1 MSTIY
6 IDSLNTF
13 CQKYFIDRGI
23 PLSRQDRLLAEHRR
37 INLDSEIFENLM
49 LYDSVNFKVYGE
61 NVPLAYLTNALTVKG
76 IERLI
81 EKKSLSFTLWTPNV
95 MTIVDNID
103 GLVPIVHGRVNSLV
117 HSDPEESIRIGLNF
131 IANGLS
137 RKQINNLTRKIRDSY
152 LLPKEGLE
160 SDAAS
165 VALSAYEKNK
175 FKLLGFDTTGLDI
188 HRLNKEQKSKLLNC
202 ATTFLEYKFLISENF
217 ISHTNKK
224 FDLLFEDSFNSIS
237 QSTVIDYYSKIT
249 IIENFP
255 DLFSLGKELKNPLE
269 NVVTLRDKKNIK
281 KFRTWITEAME
292 TTDLKEI
299 TRVYIDEIQNA
310 KGFFETTTGKVSKS
324 LFMWSVGAG
333 LGSFIG
339 PEGAVIGGALGAAV
353 SPLTNVGLDMLD
365 EYMIS
370 EMTKGW
376 TPRMFFDELRSLE
389 KNDTSLSI

>member
-13 CQKYFIDRGI
+13 CQKYFINKGM
-23 PLSRQDRLLAEHRR
+23 PLSQQDRLLAEYRR

-49 LYDSVNFKVYGE
+49 LYDSVNFKVHGE

-76 IERLI
+76 VERLI
-81 EKKSLSFTLWTPNV
+81 EKKSLGFTLWTPNV
-95 MTIVDNID
+95 VNIVDNID
-103 GLVPIVHGRVNSLV
+103 GLLPIAYGRLNSQV
-117 HSDPEESIRIGLNF
+117 HSDPEESIKAGLKF
-131 IANGLS
+131 IANGLP
-137 RKQINNLTRKIRDSY
+137 RKQVNNLTRKIRDCY
-152 LLPKEGLE
+152 LLPKQGLE

-165 VALSAYEKNK
+165 VALSAFEKNK
-175 FKLLGFDTTGLDI
+175 FKLLGFDTRGLDI
-188 HRLNKEQKSKLLNC
+188 HHLDKEQKGKLLNC

-237 QSTVIDYYSKIT
+237 QNSVLDYYSKI
-249 IIENFP
+249 IAIENFP

-269 NVVTLRDKKNIK
+269 NVVALRDKQNIK

-299 TRVYIDEIQNA
+299 TKIYIDEIQNA
-310 KGFFETTTGKVSKS
+310 KGFFETKTGKVSKS
-324 LFMWSVGAG
+324 IFMWSVGAG
-333 LGSFIG
+333 LGAFIG
-339 PEGAVIGGALGAAV
+339 PQGALIGGALGVAV
-353 SPLTNVGLDMLD
+353 SPLTYVALDMLD
-365 EYMIS
+365 KHMVS

-376 TPRMFFDELRSLE
+376 TPRMFFDELRSIE
-389 KNDTSLSI
+389 K

>member
-6 IDSLNTF
+6 IDSLDTF
-13 CQKYFIDRGI
+13 CQKYFIDRGV
-23 PLSRQDRLLAEHRR
+23 PLSPQDRLLARNRR

-61 NVPLAYLTNALTVKG
+61 NVPLAYLTNALTIKG

-81 EKKSLSFTLWTPNV
+81 EKKALGFTLWTPNL

-103 GLVPIVHGRVNSLV
+103 GLVPIVHGRVNSQV
-117 HSDPEESIRIGLNF
+117 HSDPEESIKAGLNF
-131 IANGLS
+131 LINKLPN
-137 RKQINNLTRKIRDSY
+137 KQIINLTRKIRDCY
-152 LLPKEGLE
+152 LLPKDGLE

-188 HRLNKEQKSKLLNC
+188 HHLNKEQKIKLLNC

-217 ISHTNKK
+217 ISHTNKN
-224 FDLLFEDSFNSIS
+224 FSLLFEDSFNSIS

-255 DLFSLGKELKNPLE
+255 DLFSLGKELKNPLG
-269 NVVTLRDKKNIK
+269 NIVTLRDKKNIK
-281 KFRTWITEAME
+281 KFRTWITDAME

-310 KGFFETTTGKVSKS
+310 KGFFDTTKGKVSKS

-333 LGSFIG
+333 LGSFVG
-339 PEGAVIGGALGAAV
+339 PEGVLIGGALGTAV
-353 SPLTNVGLDMLD
+353 APLTNVSLDMLD

-370 EMTKGW
+370 EMIKGW
-376 TPRMFFDELRSLE
+376 TPRMFFDELRNLE
-389 KNDTSLSI
+389 RNS

>member
-13 CQKYFIDRGI
+13 CQKYFIDRGV
-23 PLSRQDRLLAEHRR
+23 PLSPQDRLLARNRR

-61 NVPLAYLTNALTVKG
+61 NVPLAYLTNALTIKG

-81 EKKSLSFTLWTPNV
+81 EKKALGFTLWTPNL

-103 GLVPIVHGRVNSLV
+103 GLVPIVHGRVNSQV
-117 HSDPEESIRIGLNF
+117 HSDPEESIKAGLNF
-131 IANGLS
+131 LINKLPN
-137 RKQINNLTRKIRDSY
+137 KQIINLTRKIRDCY
-152 LLPKEGLE
+152 LLPKDGLE

-188 HRLNKEQKSKLLNC
+188 HHLNKEQKIKLLNC

-217 ISHTNKK
+217 ISHTNKN
-224 FDLLFEDSFNSIS
+224 FSLLFEDSFNSIS
-237 QSTVIDYYSKIT
+237 QSSVIDYYSKIT

-255 DLFSLGKELKNPLE
+255 DLFSLGKELKNPLG

-281 KFRTWITEAME
+281 KFRTWITDAME

-310 KGFFETTTGKVSKS
+310 KGFFDTTKGKVSKS

-333 LGSFIG
+333 LGSFVG
-339 PEGAVIGGALGAAV
+339 PEGALIGGALGTAV
-353 SPLTNVGLDMLD
+353 APLTNVSLDMLD

-370 EMTKGW
+370 EMIKGW
-376 TPRMFFDELRSLE
+376 TPRMFFDELRNLE
-389 KNDTSLSI
+389 RNS